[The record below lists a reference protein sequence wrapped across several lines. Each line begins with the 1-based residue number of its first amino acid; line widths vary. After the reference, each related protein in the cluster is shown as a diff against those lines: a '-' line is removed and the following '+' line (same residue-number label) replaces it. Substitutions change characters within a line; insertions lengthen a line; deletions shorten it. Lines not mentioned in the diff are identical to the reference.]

1 MAKLHEVSG
10 SWAGEADS
18 FAALRND
25 SQKGKG
31 NSKGSSNYRGPSLR
45 SG

>member
-1 MAKLHEVSG
+1 MTELVV
-10 SWAGEADS
+10 GEADS

-31 NSKGSSNYRGPSLR
+31 KGKSKCKGIG
-45 SG
+45 